1 MWKLQENALS
11 KNDLKALSNYIFT
24 SPRLTQGKEV
34 EKFEKLF
41 SNWNKSKY
49 SIFVNS
55 GSSANLLIVST
66 AKELYKWNNDDEIIV
81 PSLTWPT
88 TVNPVIQ
95 LGLKPVFIDTNF
107 EDLSIDYK
115 ELKKKVNKKTRA
127 IFLAHILGFPS
138 NIRKIKKIIK
148 GKNIKILE
156 DCCES
161 IGAKVNGKKIG
172 NFGSA
177 GSFSFYW
184 GHHMTTIEGGMVV
197 TNDFKFYNLC
207 KMKRSHGFAREI
219 KRKENKK
226 IKNKYK
232 NIDFNFLFLTDGF
245 NVRSTN
251 LNAYLGIRQLK
262 LLNNFIKTR
271 NDNYNSFLKI
281 INKFK
286 KNFYQIGPTNI
297 KEISSYSFPLVFK
310 DYKKLKKFKDILS
323 KNNVEFRPLISGDLT
338 KQPYLNKFISKK
350 NINSKIIH
358 SNGIY
363 IGNNQFVDMKRIMK
377 LDSMLSKVFLN

>member
-377 LDSMLSKVFLN
+377 LDSMLSKVFSN

>member
-226 IKNKYK
+226 K
-232 NIDFNFLFLTDGF
+232 
-245 NVRSTN
+245 
-251 LNAYLGIRQLK
+251 
-262 LLNNFIKTR
+262 
-271 NDNYNSFLKI
+271 KI
-281 INKFK
+281 
-286 KNFYQIGPTNI
+286 NI
-297 KEISSYSFPLVFK
+297 KI
-310 DYKKLKKFKDILS
+310 
-323 KNNVEFRPLISGDLT
+323 
-338 KQPYLNKFISKK
+338 
-350 NINSKIIH
+350 
-358 SNGIY
+358 
-363 IGNNQFVDMKRIMK
+363 
-377 LDSMLSKVFLN
+377 

>member
-115 ELKKKVNKKTRA
+115 ELKKKVNKKTKA

>member
-363 IGNNQFVDMKRIMK
+363 IGNNQFVNMKRIMK

>member
-1 MWKLQENALS
+1 M
-11 KNDLKALSNYIFT
+11 
-24 SPRLTQGKEV
+24 
-34 EKFEKLF
+34 
-41 SNWNKSKY
+41 
-49 SIFVNS
+49 
-55 GSSANLLIVST
+55 
-66 AKELYKWNNDDEIIV
+66 
-81 PSLTWPT
+81 
-88 TVNPVIQ
+88 NPVIQ

-323 KNNVEFRPLISGDLT
+323 KNNVEFRPLI
-338 KQPYLNKFISKK
+338 
-350 NINSKIIH
+350 
-358 SNGIY
+358 
-363 IGNNQFVDMKRIMK
+363 
-377 LDSMLSKVFLN
+377 